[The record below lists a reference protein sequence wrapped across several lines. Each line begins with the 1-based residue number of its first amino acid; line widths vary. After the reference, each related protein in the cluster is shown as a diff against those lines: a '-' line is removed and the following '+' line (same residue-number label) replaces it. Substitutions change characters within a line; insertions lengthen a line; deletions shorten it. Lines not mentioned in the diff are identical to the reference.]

1 MLSTIFFVIICII
14 CIIAVVVD
22 IGLFISWSKA
32 KEKVF
37 VANWISFLTTIFLC
51 AVNLLP
57 GEIDRISIALVI
69 MMILVIPCQFTCLSP

>member
-14 CIIAVVVD
+14 CIIAVVVG
-22 IGLFISWSKA
+22 IGLFISWSKT

-57 GEIDRISIALVI
+57 R
-69 MMILVIPCQFTCLSP
+69 